1 MEKFLNQLVKSANIQ
16 LSYAVLNKVTGAIRD
31 AYDYTVDL
39 NKSLNNIQIVTQK
52 SNSEMASFA
61 KSANK
66 AAQALSSSTVDY
78 SDASLIYYQQGLT
91 DKEVAER
98 TNVTVK
104 MANITGQ
111 TASEVSEQLTAIW
124 NTFDGT
130 YDSLEKYADVIT
142 ALGAATAS
150 SSEEI
155 SEGLSQFA
163 AVANTVGL
171 SYEYAT
177 SALAT
182 VVAKTRQSADSV
194 GNSFKTIFARLQS
207 LSQGETLDDDTTL
220 TKYSLALQKV
230 GVDIKDQNGEL
241 KNMDTILDE
250 LGAKWGEISKEDQTA
265 LAYTVAG
272 ARQYTNFISLLS
284 NWDYMQSNLDVA
296 ANAEGTVAKQQ
307 AVYEKSFEAATT
319 RLQAAWEEFYQKIL
333 DDDALVWLVDRL
345 TDLVKIIN
353 TLTDGLGGLPGILTV
368 ILGLVGK
375 FQGDK
380 ITGWLMQGQETIGSV
395 VASVTGESLQT
406 RARALGGIDK
416 NASTRTT
423 LNGRD
428 YSDSQIGEQFG
439 LKIIEAQQHAQD

>member
-1 MEKFLNQLVKSANIQ
+1 MAQSSGELNIISATMEKFLAQLAKSASIQ
-16 LSYAVLNKVTGAIRD
+16 LSYAVLNKVTGAVRE
-31 AYDYTVDL
+31 AYNYTVDL

-66 AAQALSSSTVDY
+66 AAQALSATTVDY

-91 DKEVAER
+91 DKEVSER
-98 TNVTVK
+98 TEVTMK
-104 MANITGQ
+104 MANVTGQ

-124 NTFDGT
+124 NNFDGA
-130 YDSLEKYADVIT
+130 YSSLERYADIIT

-155 SEGLSQFA
+155 SEGLGQFA

-182 VVAKTRQSADSV
+182 VVAKTRQSADSI
-194 GNSFKTIFARLQS
+194 GNSFKTIFARLES

-230 GVDIKDQNGEL
+230 GVEIKDQNGAL

-250 LGAKWGEISKEDQTA
+250 LGTKWGELSTENKNA

-272 ARQYTNFISLLS
+272 ARQYTNFIALLD
-284 NWDYMQSNLDVA
+284 NWDYMKENLEVA
-296 ANAEGTVAKQQ
+296 ANAEGAVAQQQ
-307 AVYEKSFEAATT
+307 ATYEKSFEAATT

-333 DDDALVWLVDRL
+333 DDDALIWLVDRL
-345 TDLVKIIN
+345 TDLTKIIN
-353 TLTDGLGGLPGILTV
+353 KLADSLGGLPGILAV
-368 ILGLVGK
+368 VLGLVGK

-380 ITGWLMQGQETIGSV
+380 ITG
-395 VASVTGESLQT
+395 
-406 RARALGGIDK
+406 
-416 NASTRTT
+416 
-423 LNGRD
+423 
-428 YSDSQIGEQFG
+428 
-439 LKIIEAQQHAQD
+439 